1 MRPIKF
7 RAWNKRFKTM
17 GFGGG
22 DLLLRINSDDFSEPQ
37 QFTGL
42 KDKNG
47 VEIYEGD
54 IVKINNLKENWKNGE
69 PEFDWRILKVFYNQY
84 TWAFENSVLY
94 FPMSTYHDGRNG
106 FYDYEIEVIG
116 NIFENPELLTN

>member
-54 IVKINNLKENWKNGE
+54 IVKYRTHPMKTSKGIIVWSKNEPALK
-69 PEFDWRILKVFYNQY
+69 ILDDHIYYSLGSANI
-84 TWAFENSVLY
+84 
-94 FPMSTYHDGRNG
+94 
-106 FYDYEIEVIG
+106 IEVIG
-116 NIFENPELLTN
+116 NIHENPELLTN